1 MVYDMW
7 KFDDSLDMIKQTYV
21 IRLAWNGKQKVNGG
35 NFKIYGT
42 LAGPFLYTNLDA
54 YGIRKKE

>member
-1 MVYDMW
+1 MW

-21 IRLAWNGKQKVNGG
+21 TRSAWNGKQKVNGG

-42 LAGPFLYTNLDA
+42 LAGPFLYTNPDA
-54 YGIRKKE
+54 YGIRK

>member
-1 MVYDMW
+1 MTCGN
-7 KFDDSLDMIKQTYV
+7 LMI
-21 IRLAWNGKQKVNGG
+21 AWNGKQKIDGD

-42 LAGPFLYTNLDA
+42 LADPFLYTNPDA